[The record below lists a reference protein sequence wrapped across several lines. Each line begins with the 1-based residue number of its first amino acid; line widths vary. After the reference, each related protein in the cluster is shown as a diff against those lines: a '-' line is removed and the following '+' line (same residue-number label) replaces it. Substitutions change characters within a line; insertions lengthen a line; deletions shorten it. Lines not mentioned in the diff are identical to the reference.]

1 MTRVADSSIKGFL
14 YQFNLTLKYILES
27 ESEEIQVE
35 GITEDID
42 IQSEKLLT
50 AVQCKYHES
59 KSNYT
64 LADIYKPVLQ
74 MLKHYTENKISG
86 NTKVVKYVLY
96 AHFPQLAVGEK
107 KLSEN
112 DLEEILMTT
121 NFDYVSKY
129 TSHLR
134 KCNENNLNEIISKS
148 NKSKSE
154 KEELVSYFSTQKLN
168 LKDEVDLNDFL
179 NNFFRFEIG
188 LPIKKME
195 EHVCQL
201 LIDKTGE
208 LSQEDVNEIFYPNAI
223 QKIADMSTLS
233 DDERK
238 ITKQE
243 FVLYLQGLKT
253 TAITRW
259 TRELTS
265 YRNLLKARRKQ
276 LGANLNINLRKRYF
290 IFNSNEINNFDSG
303 IVMFI
308 KDYTNI
314 YCNKAKLHN
323 PATIC
328 ILDYTHEQIAD
339 LVSRLYRK
347 EVVSNDGR
355 KGNAFFKELFMN
367 EPEKKIKDDWFEY
380 KIKLCNGNDE
390 IYEIFNQNKPDDFFV
405 ICKKTSSIDYK
416 DVNVEN
422 IEVNELSDLKYLLK
436 IENEVR

>member
-1 MTRVADSSIKGFL
+1 MSRVADSSIKGFL

-27 ESEEIQVE
+27 ENEEIQVE

-42 IQSEKLLT
+42 IQSESSLT
-50 AVQCKYHES
+50 AIQCKYHES

-74 MLKHYTENKISG
+74 MLKHYAENKKAG
-86 NTKVVKYVLY
+86 QTEVVKYVLY
-96 AHFPQLAVGEK
+96 AHFPNLELGEK
-107 KLSEN
+107 KLSKK
-112 DLEEILMTT
+112 DLEDIIMTE
-121 NFDYVSKY
+121 NSEYVAKY

-134 KCNENNLNEIISKS
+134 KCNEPRINDIILKSSKS
-148 NKSKSE
+148 TSE
-154 KEELVSYFSTQKLN
+154 KAELVSYFSGQELN
-168 LKDEVDLNDFL
+168 LKDGLDLTDFL
-179 NNFFRFEIG
+179 TNFFQFEIG
-188 LPIKKME
+188 LPIKMME
-195 EHVCQL
+195 DHVRQL
-201 LIDKTGE
+201 LTDKSIE
-208 LSQEDVNEIFYPNAI
+208 LSQEDVNEILYPNAI
-223 QKIADMSTLS
+223 QKIADMSTLN
-233 DDERK
+233 DEERK

-243 FVLYLQGLKT
+243 LVKYLQGLKT

-265 YRNLLKARRKQ
+265 YRDLLKARRKQ

-290 IFNSNEINNFDSG
+290 IFNSKEVNNFDSN

-328 ILDYTHEQIAD
+328 IIDYTEEQIAD
-339 LVSRLYRK
+339 LVSRLYRR
-347 EVVSNDGR
+347 EVIANDGR
-355 KGNAFFKELFMN
+355 KGNDFFKELFMN
-367 EPEKKIKDDWFEY
+367 EPEKKIKVDWFEY

-390 IYEIFNQNKPDDFFV
+390 IFEIFNQNKPDDFFI
-405 ICKKTSSIDYK
+405 ICKEISNIDYT
-416 DVNVEN
+416 DVNIEN